1 MYIFLIQEG
10 LCGLY
15 ETGQAV
21 FGLVVSMLA
30 FHL

>member
-15 ETGQAV
+15 ETGQSV
-21 FGLVVSMLA
+21 FFSSREGGTVA
-30 FHL
+30 